1 MYRRGQKA
9 DSAYWKDKRDDLW
22 NCPESTNEMALF
34 FDHFLNGVENDWVST
49 PRVRT
54 TILRFG
60 EDPIF
65 DIEGEDYP
73 IPRTEYRKAFFAPDN
88 KLSFTPPPKTEIIS

>member
-34 FDHFLNGVENDWVST
+34 FDHFLNGVENGWVST

-73 IPRTEYRKAFFAPDN
+73 IPRTEYRKAFFAPDK